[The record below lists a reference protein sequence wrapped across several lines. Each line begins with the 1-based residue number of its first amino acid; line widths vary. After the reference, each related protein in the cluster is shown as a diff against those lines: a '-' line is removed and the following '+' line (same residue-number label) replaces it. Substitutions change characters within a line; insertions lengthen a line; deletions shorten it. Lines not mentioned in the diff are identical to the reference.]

1 MVRRLLRAA
10 LFAGVVLLVWTVS
23 RSASAAI
30 SDHAPFCD
38 DRGASALA
46 PAPALESPSDVIDR
60 VRAASS
66 CTLNDID
73 AIGRAFAPSHRSF
86 ETPASS
92 YVPALW
98 RAAPTVT
105 APPGEDLALDGPV
118 TPTPIE
124 VHFRVER
131 PPRG

>member
-1 MVRRLLRAA
+1 MLRRLLRAA
-10 LFAGVVLLVWTVS
+10 LFAGVVVLVWTVS
-23 RSASAAI
+23 RSASAAVN
-30 SDHAPFCD
+30 DHAPFCD

-46 PAPALESPSDVIDR
+46 PPPTLESPSDVLDR

-66 CTLNDID
+66 CTLNDVD
-73 AIGRAFAPSHRSF
+73 AIGRAFAPSHRTF
-86 ETPASS
+86 EAPASS
-92 YVPALW
+92 SVPALW

-105 APPGEDLALDGPV
+105 PTTGEELAVGTPA

-124 VHFRVER
+124 VRFRIER